1 MMQVGTSARWHV
13 VSRAVVPTCFVVFC
27 RRAVV
32 PTCIAFGLA
41 CAASR
46 VPHALRGYNIL
57 VEEKD
62 QQSVELARA
71 LRDQGVKVRSG
82 VRGGSGPTA
91 VLIYFTFSHLETG
104 EPTWFHLRLADT
116 RSGVIVRASTIQLDS
131 TTVTP
136 RDRARAAVSALLAP
150 QAP

>member
-1 MMQVGTSARWHV
+1 MTA
-13 VSRAVVPTCFVVFC
+13 C

-32 PTCIAFGLA
+32 QTCIS
-41 CAASR
+41 AALVLSCSTGR
-46 VPHALRGYNIL
+46 LPGPLHRYSIV

-62 QQSVELARA
+62 PQSVELARA
-71 LRDQGVKVRSG
+71 LRDQGVKVRSH

-91 VLIYFTFSHLETG
+91 ALIYFTFSDPAPG

-116 RSGVIVRASTIQLDS
+116 RSGVIVRSSTIQLDS

-136 RDRARAAVSALLAP
+136 RDRARAAVSALLARP
-150 QAP
+150 AP

>member
-1 MMQVGTSARWHV
+1 M
-13 VSRAVVPTCFVVFC
+13 FV
-27 RRAVV
+27 A
-32 PTCIAFGLA
+32 LA
-41 CAASR
+41 CASGR
-46 VPHALRGYNIL
+46 LPGPLHRYSIV

-62 QQSVELARA
+62 PQSVELARA
-71 LRDQGVKVRSG
+71 LRDQGVKVRSR

-91 VLIYFTFSHLETG
+91 ALIYFTFSYLGTG

>member
-1 MMQVGTSARWHV
+1 
-13 VSRAVVPTCFVVFC
+13 VPTCV
-27 RRAVV
+27 
-32 PTCIAFGLA
+32 AFGLA

-71 LRDQGVKVRSG
+71 LRDQGVKVRSR

-91 VLIYFTFSHLETG
+91 ALIYFTFSCLETG